1 MSPDPGP
8 PPVPLA
14 LADGTPLE
22 DFLAQVPELAL
33 PDRYVLVEQ
42 ALALLEGY
50 YVHLDLK
57 KAMHAVNPVQRLRL
71 LEARMAALTTRE
83 FHAELTA
90 TFGSLRDLHT
100 QYLLPRPWTGHVAT
114 LGLLV
119 ERCWDTPDAGP
130 RYVVSKLHPTLA
142 VGTFGEGAQVL
153 LWNGTPVHV
162 AVERLA
168 ERSGGSNPHA
178 AQARAVERL
187 TLRDLRTSPPPDER
201 HVTVTYRP
209 DGTDDVEHEVRL
221 GWRVLAHEPGT
232 AAADVVDG
240 AAPGG
245 GTADGTADGTV
256 GDVVAAW
263 LPTHGIDAAGEAQ
276 RRVKRS
282 LFAPRATATPARPM
296 RPLLNARTLA
306 TASGQVGYLRLY
318 SFNTPAVRPFL
329 DEAAALLAGLPADR
343 LVVDVRANPGGNIL
357 AAEGLLQLL
366 VAGRDVE
373 PARFSLA
380 TTAAVA
386 DLCQA
391 DPSLAPWAASAA
403 AGVETGERYTTTSP
417 LSAPRA
423 LAGQRFRY
431 PGRVVLVTDALAY
444 SAADIFAAGFAD
456 NRLGVVL
463 GTDPATGAG
472 GANVWTHDLLRS
484 LLPDALRPLPAS
496 AGLRVALRRATR
508 ADGSPLEDLGVVPD
522 AVHRPTRRDLRDNGD
537 LFDAA
542 AALLG

>member
-1 MSPDPGP
+1 MSPNPGP
-8 PPVPLA
+8 GPAPFG

-22 DFLAQVPELAL
+22 DFLAQVPELSL
-33 PDRYVLVEQ
+33 PDRYVLAEQ

-57 KAMHAVNPVQRLRL
+57 RAMHAVNPVQRLRL

-119 ERCWDTPDAGP
+119 ERCWDDPAAAP
-130 RYVVSKLHPTLA
+130 AYVVSKLHPSLA
-142 VGTFGEGAQVL
+142 VGTFTEGAQVL
-153 LWNGTPVHV
+153 LWNGTAVHV

-187 TLRDLRTSPPPDER
+187 SLRDLRTSPPPDER

-209 DGTDDVEHEVRL
+209 AQAAAGTEHEIRL
-221 GWRVLAHEPGT
+221 AWRVLAHEPGT

-240 AAPGG
+240 AAQ
-245 GTADGTADGTV
+245 

-282 LFAPRATATPARPM
+282 LFAPRATATTARPM
-296 RPLLNARTLA
+296 RPLLNARTLT
-306 TASGQVGYLRLY
+306 TASGDVGYLRLY

-329 DEAAALLAGLPADR
+329 DEAAVLLAGLPADR
-343 LVVDVRANPGGNIL
+343 LIVDVRANPGGNIL

-380 TTAAVA
+380 TTPAVA

-391 DPSLAPWAASAA
+391 DPTLAPWAASAA
-403 AGVETGERYTTTSP
+403 AGVETGERYTTTTP

-431 PGRVVLVTDALAY
+431 PGQVVLVTDALAY

-456 NRLGVVL
+456 NRLGPVL

-484 LLPDALRPLPAS
+484 LVPDALRPLPAS

-508 ADGSPLEDLGVVPD
+508 ADGSPLEDLGVVPGT
-522 AVHRPTRRDLRDNGD
+522 VHRPTRRDLRDNGD